1 MDEREEFIS
10 KMKAAYAAMAEN
22 EQAHQR
28 YVKAEDEANS
38 LFCLFSN
45 KFGFRPALKAKQDAL
60 ADSLRDVEE

>member
-10 KMKAAYAAMAEN
+10 KMKAAYAVMTETEEAYR
-22 EQAHQR
+22 R

-45 KFGFRPALKAKQDAL
+45 KFGFRPALMAKREA
-60 ADSLRDVEE
+60 SGE